1 MGPQFYLEP
10 TVLSYK
16 WTQLRKVKL
25 NLQSLRTT
33 VFKEWNMLC
42 LHELCFK
49 LPKVCGVTLKSE
61 CKLREKEDMSES
73 SDQKCES
80 FIHSALL
87 L

>member
-1 MGPQFYLEP
+1 
-10 TVLSYK
+10 
-16 WTQLRKVKL
+16 
-25 NLQSLRTT
+25 
-33 VFKEWNMLC
+33 MLC

-49 LPKVCGVTLKSE
+49 LPKVCGVSE
-61 CKLREKEDMSES
+61 CKLGEKEDMSES